1 MFDILVYL
9 FQNYFQPDSCP
20 EPDQL
25 ARKLTAAGFEE
36 DDISE
41 ALEWLSGL
49 HDATGD
55 DSPQID
61 ADSASVRC
69 FSPDEQAKISA
80 EGRGFLQFLTNAG
93 VLNALSREVII
104 ERAMALNRS
113 TVTLSKLKVIVLM
126 VLWSQHETVDTLV
139 LEELLSED
147 DAQLLH

>member
-25 ARKLTAAGFEE
+25 KRRLSAAGFEE

-41 ALEWLSGL
+41 ALDWLSGL
-49 HDATGD
+49 RSATGA

-61 ADSASVRC
+61 AESASVRC
-69 FSPDEQAKISA
+69 FSPDEHIKISA
-80 EGRGFLQFLTNAG
+80 EGRGFLHFLSNAG
-93 VLNALSREVII
+93 VLNAVSREVII
-104 ERAMALNRS
+104 ERAMALNRP
-113 TVTLSKLKVIVLM
+113 TVTLAKLKVIVLM

-147 DAQLLH
+147 DEQSLH